1 VKIVFPRILI
11 PEAEEVLG
19 TPVSSCD
26 CTFLPLYINHMP
38 HCHVCGT
45 LKNRSLPSMVVD
57 CDSLTAILRSIFL
70 TYHKYF
76 VFLWE
81 SKIILSNLSEEK
93 NNSIINVLYSKTT
106 KNK

>member
-1 VKIVFPRILI
+1 
-11 PEAEEVLG
+11 
-19 TPVSSCD
+19 
-26 CTFLPLYINHMP
+26 LYINHMP